1 MTEHLE
7 HRMNKVEEGTAE
19 AIAIAHDAR
28 DDAQMAKTAALGAFR
43 IAQDARV
50 MLRAQQ
56 RSLQALRET
65 QVEQGQRLDRLEGNV
80 DRLENKVDRLERKV
94 DDGFT
99 MVSLGMSE
107 IAALIKN
114 VERG

>member
-1 MTEHLE
+1 MI
-7 HRMNKVEEGTAE
+7 KVEEGTAE
-19 AIAIAHDAR
+19 AIALAHEAR
-28 DDAQMAKTAALGAFR
+28 DDAFMAKTAGLAAFR
-43 IAQDARV
+43 IAEDARV

-65 QVEQGQRLDRLEGNV
+65 QVEQGQRLDRLE
-80 DRLENKVDRLERKV
+80 NKVDE
-94 DDGFT
+94 GFT

-114 VERG
+114 IERG